1 MENQNNNLQELE
13 QLRSQVA
20 EFKNRL
26 EQQEIV
32 SRQMLE
38 KAMKG
43 HVSWIKQMS
52 VWGGVV
58 DLALVPLIVYLL
70 KSIVG
75 VSWLPIIAICIVMV
89 FEAFFNFWNVSTI
102 RDKYLAANDVINT
115 QQRLRTYKR
124 REKLYTFGILPF
136 IFLWV
141 VWLLF
146 DVYYGTDIPFF
157 PSSDRNLVYF
167 VVTVIVSAVVSYV
180 FYREMRSLNKAIKDI
195 DEFVNGK

>member
-32 SRQMLE
+32 SERLLKQ
-38 KAMKG
+38 AMTG

-52 VWGGVV
+52 AWGGVV
-58 DLALVPLIVYLL
+58 DLALVPLTVYLL
-70 KSIVG
+70 RSIVG
-75 VSWLPIIAICIVMV
+75 VSWLPIIVVCIVMV

-102 RDKYLAANDVINT
+102 RDKYLVANDVINT
-115 QQRLRTYKR
+115 QHRLRTYKR
-124 REKLYTFGILPF
+124 REKLYFYIIVPF
-136 IFLWV
+136 LLLWL
-141 VWLLF
+141 VWLF
-146 DVYYGTDIPFF
+146 FNVYSSKDIPF
-157 PSSDRNLVYF
+157 PSTDRLIF
-167 VVTVIVSAVVSYV
+167 DFAALAIMLAICFYV

-195 DEFVNGK
+195 DEFTKQS

>member
-32 SRQMLE
+32 SERLLKQ
-38 KAMKG
+38 ATTG

-58 DLALVPLIVYLL
+58 DLALVPLTVYLL

-75 VSWLPIIAICIVMV
+75 VSWLPIIAVCLVMV

-102 RDKYLAANDVINT
+102 RDQYLAANDVIKT

-124 REKLYTFGILPF
+124 REKIYFFIAIPF
-136 IFLWV
+136 LLLWL
-141 VWLLF
+141 VWLFF
-146 DVYYGTDIPFF
+146 DVYSGKNIPF
-157 PSSDRNLVYF
+157 PSTDRLIF
-167 VVTVIVSAVVSYV
+167 DFTAIAIMLAVCFYV
-180 FYREMRSLNKAIKDI
+180 FYREMRSLNKAIKEI
-195 DEFVNGK
+195 DEFTKQS

>member
-32 SRQMLE
+32 SERLLKQ
-38 KAMKG
+38 AMTG

-52 VWGGVV
+52 AWGGVV
-58 DLALVPLIVYLL
+58 DLALVPLTVYLL
-70 KSIVG
+70 RSIVG
-75 VSWLPIIAICIVMV
+75 VSWLPILAVCIVMV

-115 QQRLRTYKR
+115 QHRLRTYKR
-124 REKLYTFGILPF
+124 REKLYFYIIVPF
-136 IFLWV
+136 LLLWL
-141 VWLLF
+141 VWLFF
-146 DVYYGTDIPFF
+146 DVYSSKDIPF
-157 PSSDRNLVYF
+157 PSTDRLIF
-167 VVTVIVSAVVSYV
+167 DFAALAIMLAICFYV

-195 DEFVNGK
+195 DEFTKQS

>member
-32 SRQMLE
+32 SRRLLDA
-38 KAMKG
+38 AMKG

-52 VWGGVV
+52 IWGGVV

-70 KSIVG
+70 KGLVG
-75 VSWLPIIAICIVMV
+75 GSWLPIIAVCIVMV

-102 RDKYLAANDVINT
+102 RDKYLAANDVIST
-115 QQRLRTYKR
+115 QKRLRTYKR
-124 REKLYTFGILPF
+124 REKLYTYIAIP
-136 IFLWV
+136 IVFLWV
-141 VWLLF
+141 VWFLF
-146 DVYYGTDIPFF
+146 DVYSGKDIPF
-157 PSSDRNLVYF
+157 PSTDRLIF
-167 VVTVIVSAVVSYV
+167 DFAAIAIILAVFFYI

-195 DEFVNGK
+195 DEFIMKT